1 MPSPPCFAPSGITIS
16 PLRLLVQRVAFVRC
30 LDSAIRKHE
39 GVPSSHRRR
48 GSRPWLWLATLLS
61 TLQVHQVIQALIH
74 LVLVD

>member
-39 GVPSSHRRR
+39 GVPSSHR
-48 GSRPWLWLATLLS
+48 LATLLS